1 MNEYEK
7 IDTDFEKTFD
17 GLAKQ
22 VMGLSKV
29 VDLLMQLV
37 PNPFNNE
44 FSWDNDWGL
53 CYACGEGLGYT
64 LLRVHKDDCP
74 VTLLR
79 TALTNLGYREKNN
92 V

>member
-1 MNEYEK
+1 MDRYKK
-7 IDTDFEKTFD
+7 IKDDIERQY
-17 GLAKQ
+17 LYSVKQ

-29 VDLLMQLV
+29 VDLLMQVV
-37 PNPFNNE
+37 PNPFNDE

-79 TALTNLGYREKNN
+79 TALTDLGYGEKNN